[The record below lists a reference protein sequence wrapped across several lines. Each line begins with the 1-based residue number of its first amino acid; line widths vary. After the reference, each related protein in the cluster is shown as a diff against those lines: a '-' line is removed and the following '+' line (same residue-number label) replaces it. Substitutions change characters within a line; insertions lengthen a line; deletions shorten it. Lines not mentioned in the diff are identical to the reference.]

1 MSVRP
6 DFWLFLL
13 VLTAGSIA
21 CRFGGFW
28 MMRFV
33 RIGPRLDAAL
43 KATPIAVMVGIA
55 APAALHGGWPEWL
68 ALAAV
73 IIAMTVIRND
83 LVSAVAGVALLAILR
98 AL

>member
-1 MSVRP
+1 MIVRP
-6 DFWLFLL
+6 DFWLFLT
-13 VLTAGSIA
+13 VLTAASMS

-28 MMRFV
+28 LMRFV

-43 KATPIAVMVGIA
+43 KTTPIAVMVGIA
-55 APAALHGGWPEWL
+55 APAALHGSWPEWL

-73 IIAMTVIRND
+73 IIAMKLIRND
-83 LVSAVAGVALLAILR
+83 LLAAVAGVALIAVLR